1 MGSEGYLSLDSV
13 VDLGMMTLRSSART
27 LSFNQDLVDPR
38 TCFRRPQDFPDICGN
53 PVNTSLS
60 MFASAAAGNG
70 VLMSLEAVDMDDGE
84 REVKNKKGVSKLVLV
99 KLEEVKVND
108 KGVSLRCSK
117 KVETKGKTAG
127 RYEDNNE
134 ELSDGKYKVGLIGM
148 SKESAYTLKIKNVR
162 KNKNEKGSYKIINP
176 DVIELTLENVDS
188 DEDVNAKLIVE
199 SRRVKVDS
207 GLHGFTGK
215 VNLLASGI
223 KIRAEMNE
231 TDDGKYELSTDSIK
245 GAKKLDEMIK
255 AGTGELVIVPLFRS
269 MPGQFFINT

>member
-1 MGSEGYLSLDSV
+1 MGSEGYASLDDVVEIGIMRLNSSV
-13 VDLGMMTLRSSART
+13 RN
-27 LSFNQDLVDPR
+27 LSFNQEIVDPR
-38 TCFRRPQDFPDICGN
+38 ICFQSSRPNRPEFCGP
-53 PVNTSLS
+53 PVNLPPS
-60 MFASAAAGNG
+60 MFASVGNG

-84 REVKNKKGVSKLVLV
+84 REVKNKKGVSRLVLV
-99 KLEEVKVND
+99 ILEEVKVND

-148 SKESAYTLKIKNVR
+148 SKESAYTMKIKNVR
-162 KNKNEKGSYKIINP
+162 KNKNEEGSYKIINP
-176 DVIELTLENVDS
+176 DVIEMTLDNVDS

-255 AGTGELVIVPLFRS
+255 VGTGELVIVPLFRS

>member
-1 MGSEGYLSLDSV
+1 MGSEGYLSLDRV
-13 VDLGMMTLRSSART
+13 VEIGMMTLRSSART
-27 LSFNQDLVDPR
+27 LSFNQTIVDPAI
-38 TCFRRPQDFPDICGN
+38 CAFRPQSEFCT
-53 PVNTSLS
+53 PVIISPS
-60 MFASAAAGNG
+60 MFASVGNG
-70 VLMSLEAVDMDDGE
+70 VLMSLEAVDMDDGD
-84 REVKNKKGVSKLVLV
+84 REVKNKKDVSRLVLV

-134 ELSDGKYKVGLIGM
+134 ELSDGNYKVGLIGM